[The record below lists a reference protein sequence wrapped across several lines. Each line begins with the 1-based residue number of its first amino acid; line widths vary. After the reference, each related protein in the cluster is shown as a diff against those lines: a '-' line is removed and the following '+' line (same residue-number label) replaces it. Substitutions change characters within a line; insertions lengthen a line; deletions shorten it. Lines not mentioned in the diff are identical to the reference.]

1 MSDLIDRNM
10 VNQEL
15 TEYIEGLNE
24 CTDNIVPLSLLMGVQ
39 GIIRTIPN
47 AEKAGK
53 WVDIVEMDSG
63 GYPFKVGVCCSA
75 CGFETLSEDNYCPHC
90 GAKMVVDDE

>member
-15 TEYIEGLNE
+15 TEYIEYLNE
-24 CTDNIVPLSLLMGVQ
+24 CTGNINPASLLMGVQ

-47 AEKAGK
+47 AEKTGK

-75 CGFETLSEDNYCPHC
+75 CGFQTLSVDNYCPHC
-90 GAKMVVDDE
+90 GAKMEVEG